1 MDQSLWDAIAKV
13 ERRHWWF
20 RGRREIVARV
30 LEARLPEGASVLDVG
45 CGTGFVLER
54 LAERYEVTG
63 LEPDASVRA
72 RAHPSI
78 AEKLLPGSS
87 DDLSALQ
94 GRTFD
99 AVLLLDVLEHVDDDM
114 AALRQVRSVIRAGG
128 LLLATVPANPKLW
141 SQHDVLNQHR
151 RRYTRDSVSSAFRS
165 AGYAVEHVTS
175 FNSRLYSLAWL
186 YRHAA
191 RDTNSALRVPPAPF
205 NELFARL
212 FGGEGGAGLP
222 RYRLGLSLLV
232 IAHLATGLTD
242 S

>member
-1 MDQSLWDAIAKV
+1 MDTSLWDAIAKV

-54 LAERYEVTG
+54 LAERFEVTG
-63 LEPDASVRA
+63 LEPDATVRA

-78 AEKLLPGSS
+78 AAKLLPGGS
-87 DDLSALQ
+87 DDLSALG
-94 GRTFD
+94 GRRFD
-99 AVLLLDVLEHVDDDM
+99 AVLMLDVLEHVDDDV
-114 AALRQVRSVIRAGG
+114 AALSHVKPALQADG

-151 RRYTRDSVSSAFRS
+151 RRYTK
-165 AGYAVEHVTS
+165 AVLAEKLQAASYKVLHLS
-175 FNSRLYSLAWL
+175 HINSRLYPLAWA

-191 RDTNSALRVPPAPF
+191 RDTNAALRIPPAPF
-205 NELFARL
+205 NELFSRL
-212 FGGEGGAGLP
+212 FSSEGGAGLP

-232 IAHLATGLTD
+232 VAHLATGLTD

>member
-20 RGRREIVARV
+20 LGRREIVARV
-30 LEARLPEGASVLDVG
+30 LEARLPAGASVLDVG

-78 AEKLLPGSS
+78 AEKLLPGGS
-87 DDLSALQ
+87 DDLSAVS
-94 GRTFD
+94 GRRFD
-99 AVLLLDVLEHVDDDM
+99 AVLMLDVLEHVDDDVG
-114 AALRQVRSVIRAGG
+114 ALRQVIAALKPGG

-151 RRYTRDSVSSAFRS
+151 RRYTVPSLEHALRT
-165 AGYAVEHVTS
+165 AGYTILHTTHI
-175 FNSRLYSLAWL
+175 NSRLYPLAWL
-186 YRHAA
+186 HRLLSNKA
-191 RDTNSALRVPPAPF
+191 TMGALDVPREPM
-205 NELFARL
+205 NTLFARA
-212 FGGEGGAGLP
+212 FSGEAGARLP
-222 RYRLGLSLLV
+222 RYRRGLSLLS
-232 IAHLATGLTD
+232 LARPA
-242 S
+242 

>member
-30 LEARLPEGASVLDVG
+30 LERRLPPGASVLDVG

-78 AEKLLPGSS
+78 ASKLLPGGS
-87 DDLSALQ
+87 DDLSAVS
-94 GRTFD
+94 GRQFD
-99 AVLLLDVLEHVDDDM
+99 AVLMLDVLEHVDDDV
-114 AALRQVRSVIRAGG
+114 AALRQVRSVIRAAG
-128 LLLATVPANPKLW
+128 LLLMTVPANPKLW

-151 RRYTRDSVSSAFRS
+151 RRYST
-165 AGYAVEHVTS
+165 AVLAEALRTADYRVIHLTHI
-175 FNSRLYSLAWL
+175 NSRLYPLAWVH
-186 YRHAA
+186 RITA
-191 RDTNSALRVPPAPF
+191 RSTMGALAIPASPLNSIFTGV
-205 NELFARL
+205 
-212 FGGEGGAGLP
+212 FGGEGRHGLP
-222 RYRLGLSLLV
+222 SYQRGLSLL
-232 IAHLATGLTD
+232 ALATCQ
-242 S
+242 